1 VALTKVGKEGV
12 TGISNSS
19 NATAITIDSSEN
31 VGIGVTDPST
41 WSLGTALHI
50 GNKENNLWGEAD
62 YAIHMS
68 QNAYYNSGWKYSH
81 TDEATRYSQED
92 GQHIWSYA
100 GSGSANAA
108 LTWSEAMRIDA
119 SGRVTMPSQPAFQV
133 HKNGTEQSNIA
144 ADNSTVAV
152 TFSTEA
158 FDLGGNFASNTFTAP
173 VTGKYLMAL
182 KLRFNNVDTA
192 SQYYIARVITS
203 NSEYHNIYDSDDDA
217 GGDLE
222 YLTLQV
228 TQLVDMDAND
238 TATVGVTQQ
247 GGTQQ
252 TDINGGRVYTSFS
265 GYLVA

>member
-1 VALTKVGKEGV
+1 MALTKVGKEGV

-108 LTWSEAMRIDA
+108 LTWSEAMRVDS
-119 SGRVTMPSQPAFQV
+119 SGNVGI
-133 HKNGTEQSNIA
+133 N
-144 ADNSTVAV
+144 NS
-152 TFSTEA
+152 SP
-158 FDLGGNFASNTFTAP
+158 GS
-173 VTGKYLMAL
+173 
-182 KLRFNNVDTA
+182 
-192 SQYYIARVITS
+192 YYS
-203 NSEYHNIYDSDDDA
+203 NSN
-217 GGDLE
+217 
-222 YLTLQV
+222 
-228 TQLVDMDAND
+228 QLVVGSGSARQGITIASSTSTIGQLAFADGTSGDARYMGLGFN
-238 TATVGVTQQ
+238 
-247 GGTQQ
+247 
-252 TDINGGRVYTSFS
+252 
-265 GYLVA
+265 L

>member
-1 VALTKVGKEGV
+1 MALTKVGKEGV

-31 VGIGVTDPST
+31 VGIGTASPD
-41 WSLGTALHI
+41 SLVHLSGANPKLHI
-50 GNKENNLWGEAD
+50 RNSSDSNRGGYLQDNGSTFVLG
-62 YAIHMS
+62 S
-68 QNAYYNSGWKYSH
+68 NSGVRNLVFSPDN
-81 TDEATRYSQED
+81 TER
-92 GQHIWSYA
+92 
-100 GSGSANAA
+100 
-108 LTWSEAMRIDA
+108 MRIDS
-119 SGRVTMPSQPAFQV
+119 SGRVTMPNQPAFQV